1 MRKKFLYLLSALAL
15 TATISAGTLMLAG
28 CGPDGQTENLTD
40 EPLKATTTI
49 ADWSEGEAPAVF
61 ESDGWTNGNPF
72 NVQWTANNVAYEN
85 GVAKLTISDNPDGSE
100 ETFTE
105 YYGGEMRTYQYF
117 GYGDYEVRMKPAKK
131 AGTASTF
138 FTCTGDYDTNPNTG
152 KPNPWDEIDI
162 EFLGQDTTKV
172 QFNYY
177 VNGKGGHEYMYDL
190 GFDASEDFHTYG
202 FRWTEDYITWFVDG
216 KPVYRVDATES
227 NPMPSTAGRMLMNYW
242 CGASAAENWMGKYS
256 DPGEEGPEYQWIKTS
271 AKVDWGEIPEP
282 VETEEYEGDWS
293 KIAAEAVEFDKS
305 DNGVGTDYTITPSA
319 DNKSAKITYTKAGN
333 YDNVNFV
340 VTEAAVEKN
349 WLHLT
354 LKNNSSTATNNI
366 RVSVIDAR
374 ENNTYAV
381 LNAFGF
387 GNDNLLVTNAGEG
400 TVLSLSPNMTMEVEI
415 KFNGEADRIE
425 MMFDSMQANA
435 LDKSGD
441 VTISDIKFDV
451 QGELDIPEVPVE
463 DNNGVT
469 INGTKVVFGGNVGGQ
484 PYVINTDDKTNSMN
498 VTYTNAT
505 NNYNNV
511 SADIKAIASDK
522 NTFTATVKNNGTE
535 LVNLR
540 VDIVAS
546 IKVNENTSVCNLSA
560 TMDGEAVNTDLS
572 WGGSFFAIPA
582 GKTVEI
588 EVIYDTS
595 YGPASLQFLIDTAI
609 NGDTATHAGDVTFSE
624 MAFSGEAGETPDE
637 PEEPVTPPSETP
649 ATVDVS
655 KVTIQGS
662 IVANDGPYTA
672 TAGNDNTINVKY
684 DAVKGN
690 SYLNVELAGMTADA
704 QTHNV
709 FTATIKNN
717 GTETVNVRVNIQ
729 STAQITANTQACNIS
744 ATQDG
749 VAVRTD
755 AEWGGSF
762 FTVEAGKTITIEIV
776 YDYTQPQNVIQFMID
791 SHMGTET
798 THSGDITIGGM
809 VFSSKVAE

>member
-40 EPLKATTTI
+40 EPLKATTTV

-72 NVQWTANNVAYEN
+72 NVQWTANNVAYEK

-177 VNGKGGHEYMYDL
+177 VNGVGGHEYMYDL

-202 FRWTEDYITWFVDG
+202 FRWAEDYITWFVDG

-227 NPMPSTAGRMLMNYW
+227 SPMPSTAGRMLMNYW

-293 KIAAEAVEFDKS
+293 KIAAQAVEFDKS

-333 YDNVNFV
+333 YDNVNFNA
-340 VTEAAVEKN
+340 TDIAVEKN

-484 PYVINTDDKTNSMN
+484 PYAINTDDETNSMN

-546 IKVNENTSVCNLSA
+546 NKVNENTYVCNLSA
-560 TMDGEAVNTDLS
+560 TMDGVAVNTDLS

-637 PEEPVTPPSETP
+637 PEEPVTPPTVSDEP
-649 ATVDVS
+649 ANVDLS
-655 KVTIQGS
+655 KATIGGNL
-662 IVANDGPYTA
+662 VANGGPYTA
-672 TAGNDNTINVKY
+672 TVTDGALNISYANMAGGTWQNV
-684 DAVKGN
+684 DLSGFA
-690 SYLNVELAGMTADA
+690 SDMAD
-704 QTHNV
+704 HNV
-709 FTATIKNN
+709 FTATVKNN
-717 GTETVNVRVNIQ
+717 GTASVNLRVDIMGGTVKLN
-729 STAQITANTQACNIS
+729 AS
-744 ATQDG
+744 ATMDG
-749 VAVRTD
+749 EAVNTD
-755 AEWGGSF
+755 LVNGGSYF
-762 FTVEAGKTITIEIV
+762 VIGAGEEVVIEIV
-776 YDYTQPQNVIQFMID
+776 YTLGDAAPTSIQFMPD
-791 SHMGTET
+791 SHVWQDTNSYTGN
-798 THSGDITIGGM
+798 IT
-809 VFSSKVAE
+809 VSNLVLKAAK